1 MWDSCSNTVMCY
13 VPKWVAVDL
22 DGPAGEQPVCSLI
35 WTLLDGKLH
44 CVTSPLQMQFALG
57 TSSADCDACPVAL
70 KHIEFRFCCVVESS
84 YPLTKTALPHCLEK
98 KDSSVASHTS

>member
-1 MWDSCSNTVMCY
+1 MYQSGSL
-13 VPKWVAVDL
+13 DL

-57 TSSADCDACPVAL
+57 TSSAEYDACPVAL
-70 KHIEFRFCCVVESS
+70 QHIEFCWSVVEPS
-84 YPLTKTALPHCLEK
+84 YPYQ
-98 KDSSVASHTS
+98 DSSAMMVLYRRLVSYKIRVT

>member
-1 MWDSCSNTVMCY
+1 MYQSGSL
-13 VPKWVAVDL
+13 DL
-22 DGPAGEQPVCSLI
+22 DGPSGEQPVCSLI

-44 CVTSPLQMQFALG
+44 CVTSPPPMQFALG
-57 TSSADCDACPVAL
+57 TSSADYDACPVAL

-98 KDSSVASHTS
+98 KKTAL

>member
-57 TSSADCDACPVAL
+57 TSSAEYDACPVAL
-70 KHIEFRFCCVVESS
+70 QHIEFCWSVVEPS
-84 YPLTKTALPHCLEK
+84 YPYQ
-98 KDSSVASHTS
+98 DSSAMMVLYRRLVSYNIRVT